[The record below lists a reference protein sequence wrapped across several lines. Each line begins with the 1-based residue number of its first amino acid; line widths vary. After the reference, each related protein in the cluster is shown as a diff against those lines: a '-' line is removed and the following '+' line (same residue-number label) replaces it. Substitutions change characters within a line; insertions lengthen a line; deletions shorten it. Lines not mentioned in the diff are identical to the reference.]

1 MKPLLEARQIRKQFS
16 GVAVLKGIDF
26 TLCAGQVHALM
37 GGNGA
42 GKSTL
47 MKIIAGVET
56 PDSGELTIG
65 DRAFARLS
73 PALAHQLGIYL
84 VPQEPMLFPN
94 LSVRENI
101 LFRLPKRADTTA
113 RLQEKLQQLNC
124 QINLDASASTL
135 EVADQQMVEILRGLM
150 REARILILDE
160 PTASLTPG
168 ETERLFSQIRAL
180 QALDVG
186 IVFISHK
193 LPEIRQLASH
203 ISVMRDGAVV
213 LSGETATYRDE
224 QLISAMTPAS
234 RDHTL
239 SDTQKLWLALPGNRR
254 TQAQDFPVL
263 RVEDLT
269 GEGFI
274 DLNLEIRAGE
284 IVGLAGLVGS
294 GRTEF
299 AETLYGLR
307 PPRAGRIWLEN
318 REISND
324 STRARLASG
333 LVYLPE
339 DRQVSGLFL
348 DAPVRWNT
356 VMFNQPSWWQQGKR
370 EAAVVERYHRAL
382 GIKLADGDQPVRT
395 LSGGNQQKVLLARC
409 LEANP
414 LLLIVDEPTRGV
426 DVSARADIY
435 QLLKSVAAQNVAVL
449 MISSDVDE
457 FIGLADRVLVM
468 HQGRYSGEL
477 AGAFNGL
484 LVVGLR
490 IPAIVATLGTLG
502 LYRGVMLLWTGGKW
516 IEGLPDSLKSLSEPA
531 FIGVSPLGWLVLA
544 LLLAGGWLLSRTA
557 FGRDFYAVGDNLA
570 AARQLGVAVN
580 RTRMLAFTLN
590 GMLAAC
596 AGIVFAAQIGFVPN
610 QTGSGLE
617 MKAIAAC
624 VLGGISLLGGTGTL
638 LGAFLGAFFLT
649 QIDTVLVLFRLPAWW
664 NDFIAGLVLLGVLVL
679 DGRLRQA
686 LARHQRALKYS
697 RFQPGNKGGKQVARF
712 PERKSKEVA

>member
-1 MKPLLEARQIRKQFS
+1 MKTLLKNRELSAFFAIVALFVVLVALNPAYFSLQTLAMIFASSQILCLLALGATLVMLTRNIDVS
-16 GVAVLKGIDF
+16 VGSTVGLCAIAVGVALN
-26 TLCAGQVHALM
+26 
-37 GGNGA
+37 NGYGLA
-42 GKSTL
+42 TA
-47 MKIIAGVET
+47 I
-56 PDSGELTIG
+56 
-65 DRAFARLS
+65 AFA
-73 PALAHQLGIYL
+73 LAI
-84 VPQEPMLFPN
+84 
-94 LSVRENI
+94 
-101 LFRLPKRADTTA
+101 
-113 RLQEKLQQLNC
+113 
-124 QINLDASASTL
+124 
-135 EVADQQMVEILRGLM
+135 
-150 REARILILDE
+150 
-160 PTASLTPG
+160 
-168 ETERLFSQIRAL
+168 
-180 QALDVG
+180 
-186 IVFISHK
+186 
-193 LPEIRQLASH
+193 
-203 ISVMRDGAVV
+203 GA
-213 LSGETATYRDE
+213 
-224 QLISAMTPAS
+224 
-234 RDHTL
+234 
-239 SDTQKLWLALPGNRR
+239 
-254 TQAQDFPVL
+254 
-263 RVEDLT
+263 
-269 GEGFI
+269 
-274 DLNLEIRAGE
+274 
-284 IVGLAGLVGS
+284 
-294 GRTEF
+294 
-299 AETLYGLR
+299 
-307 PPRAGRIWLEN
+307 
-318 REISND
+318 
-324 STRARLASG
+324 
-333 LVYLPE
+333 
-339 DRQVSGLFL
+339 
-348 DAPVRWNT
+348 
-356 VMFNQPSWWQQGKR
+356 
-370 EAAVVERYHRAL
+370 
-382 GIKLADGDQPVRT
+382 
-395 LSGGNQQKVLLARC
+395 
-409 LEANP
+409 
-414 LLLIVDEPTRGV
+414 
-426 DVSARADIY
+426 
-435 QLLKSVAAQNVAVL
+435 
-449 MISSDVDE
+449 
-457 FIGLADRVLVM
+457 
-468 HQGRYSGEL
+468 L

>member
-1 MKPLLEARQIRKQFS
+1 MKTLLKNRELSAFFAIVALFVVLVALNPAYVSLQTLAMIFASSQILCLLALGATLVMLTRNIDVS
-16 GVAVLKGIDF
+16 VGSTVGLCAIAVGVALN
-26 TLCAGQVHALM
+26 
-37 GGNGA
+37 NGYGLA
-42 GKSTL
+42 TA
-47 MKIIAGVET
+47 I
-56 PDSGELTIG
+56 
-65 DRAFARLS
+65 AFA
-73 PALAHQLGIYL
+73 LAI
-84 VPQEPMLFPN
+84 
-94 LSVRENI
+94 
-101 LFRLPKRADTTA
+101 
-113 RLQEKLQQLNC
+113 
-124 QINLDASASTL
+124 
-135 EVADQQMVEILRGLM
+135 
-150 REARILILDE
+150 
-160 PTASLTPG
+160 
-168 ETERLFSQIRAL
+168 
-180 QALDVG
+180 
-186 IVFISHK
+186 
-193 LPEIRQLASH
+193 
-203 ISVMRDGAVV
+203 GA
-213 LSGETATYRDE
+213 
-224 QLISAMTPAS
+224 
-234 RDHTL
+234 
-239 SDTQKLWLALPGNRR
+239 
-254 TQAQDFPVL
+254 
-263 RVEDLT
+263 
-269 GEGFI
+269 
-274 DLNLEIRAGE
+274 
-284 IVGLAGLVGS
+284 
-294 GRTEF
+294 
-299 AETLYGLR
+299 
-307 PPRAGRIWLEN
+307 
-318 REISND
+318 
-324 STRARLASG
+324 
-333 LVYLPE
+333 
-339 DRQVSGLFL
+339 
-348 DAPVRWNT
+348 
-356 VMFNQPSWWQQGKR
+356 
-370 EAAVVERYHRAL
+370 
-382 GIKLADGDQPVRT
+382 
-395 LSGGNQQKVLLARC
+395 
-409 LEANP
+409 
-414 LLLIVDEPTRGV
+414 
-426 DVSARADIY
+426 
-435 QLLKSVAAQNVAVL
+435 
-449 MISSDVDE
+449 
-457 FIGLADRVLVM
+457 
-468 HQGRYSGEL
+468 L

>member
-1 MKPLLEARQIRKQFS
+1 MKTLLKNRELSAFFAIVALFVVLVALNPAYFSLQTLAMIFACSQILCLLALGATLVMLTRNIDVS
-16 GVAVLKGIDF
+16 VGSTVGLCAIAVGVALN
-26 TLCAGQVHALM
+26 
-37 GGNGA
+37 NGYGLA
-42 GKSTL
+42 TA
-47 MKIIAGVET
+47 I
-56 PDSGELTIG
+56 
-65 DRAFARLS
+65 AFA
-73 PALAHQLGIYL
+73 LAI
-84 VPQEPMLFPN
+84 
-94 LSVRENI
+94 
-101 LFRLPKRADTTA
+101 
-113 RLQEKLQQLNC
+113 
-124 QINLDASASTL
+124 
-135 EVADQQMVEILRGLM
+135 
-150 REARILILDE
+150 
-160 PTASLTPG
+160 
-168 ETERLFSQIRAL
+168 
-180 QALDVG
+180 
-186 IVFISHK
+186 
-193 LPEIRQLASH
+193 
-203 ISVMRDGAVV
+203 GA
-213 LSGETATYRDE
+213 
-224 QLISAMTPAS
+224 
-234 RDHTL
+234 
-239 SDTQKLWLALPGNRR
+239 
-254 TQAQDFPVL
+254 
-263 RVEDLT
+263 
-269 GEGFI
+269 
-274 DLNLEIRAGE
+274 
-284 IVGLAGLVGS
+284 
-294 GRTEF
+294 
-299 AETLYGLR
+299 
-307 PPRAGRIWLEN
+307 
-318 REISND
+318 
-324 STRARLASG
+324 
-333 LVYLPE
+333 
-339 DRQVSGLFL
+339 
-348 DAPVRWNT
+348 
-356 VMFNQPSWWQQGKR
+356 
-370 EAAVVERYHRAL
+370 
-382 GIKLADGDQPVRT
+382 
-395 LSGGNQQKVLLARC
+395 
-409 LEANP
+409 
-414 LLLIVDEPTRGV
+414 
-426 DVSARADIY
+426 
-435 QLLKSVAAQNVAVL
+435 
-449 MISSDVDE
+449 
-457 FIGLADRVLVM
+457 
-468 HQGRYSGEL
+468 L

>member
-1 MKPLLEARQIRKQFS
+1 MKTLLKNRELSAFFAIVALFVVLVALNPAYFSLQTLAMIFASSQILCLLALGATLVMLTRNIDVS
-16 GVAVLKGIDF
+16 VGSTVGLCAIAVGVALN
-26 TLCAGQVHALM
+26 
-37 GGNGA
+37 NGYGLA
-42 GKSTL
+42 T
-47 MKIIAGVET
+47 AN
-56 PDSGELTIG
+56 
-65 DRAFARLS
+65 AFA
-73 PALAHQLGIYL
+73 LAI
-84 VPQEPMLFPN
+84 
-94 LSVRENI
+94 
-101 LFRLPKRADTTA
+101 
-113 RLQEKLQQLNC
+113 
-124 QINLDASASTL
+124 
-135 EVADQQMVEILRGLM
+135 
-150 REARILILDE
+150 
-160 PTASLTPG
+160 
-168 ETERLFSQIRAL
+168 
-180 QALDVG
+180 
-186 IVFISHK
+186 
-193 LPEIRQLASH
+193 
-203 ISVMRDGAVV
+203 GA
-213 LSGETATYRDE
+213 
-224 QLISAMTPAS
+224 
-234 RDHTL
+234 
-239 SDTQKLWLALPGNRR
+239 
-254 TQAQDFPVL
+254 
-263 RVEDLT
+263 
-269 GEGFI
+269 
-274 DLNLEIRAGE
+274 
-284 IVGLAGLVGS
+284 
-294 GRTEF
+294 
-299 AETLYGLR
+299 
-307 PPRAGRIWLEN
+307 
-318 REISND
+318 
-324 STRARLASG
+324 
-333 LVYLPE
+333 
-339 DRQVSGLFL
+339 
-348 DAPVRWNT
+348 
-356 VMFNQPSWWQQGKR
+356 
-370 EAAVVERYHRAL
+370 
-382 GIKLADGDQPVRT
+382 
-395 LSGGNQQKVLLARC
+395 
-409 LEANP
+409 
-414 LLLIVDEPTRGV
+414 
-426 DVSARADIY
+426 
-435 QLLKSVAAQNVAVL
+435 
-449 MISSDVDE
+449 
-457 FIGLADRVLVM
+457 
-468 HQGRYSGEL
+468 L

>member
-1 MKPLLEARQIRKQFS
+1 MKTLLKNRELSAFFAIVALFVVLVALNPAYFSLQTLAMIFASSQILCLLALGATLVMLTRNIDVS
-16 GVAVLKGIDF
+16 VGSTVGLCAIAVGVALN
-26 TLCAGQVHALM
+26 
-37 GGNGA
+37 NGYGLA
-42 GKSTL
+42 TA
-47 MKIIAGVET
+47 I
-56 PDSGELTIG
+56 
-65 DRAFARLS
+65 AFA
-73 PALAHQLGIYL
+73 
-84 VPQEPMLFPN
+84 
-94 LSVRENI
+94 
-101 LFRLPKRADTTA
+101 
-113 RLQEKLQQLNC
+113 
-124 QINLDASASTL
+124 
-135 EVADQQMVEILRGLM
+135 
-150 REARILILDE
+150 
-160 PTASLTPG
+160 
-168 ETERLFSQIRAL
+168 
-180 QALDVG
+180 
-186 IVFISHK
+186 
-193 LPEIRQLASH
+193 
-203 ISVMRDGAVV
+203 
-213 LSGETATYRDE
+213 
-224 QLISAMTPAS
+224 
-234 RDHTL
+234 
-239 SDTQKLWLALPGNRR
+239 LALG
-254 TQAQDFPVL
+254 A
-263 RVEDLT
+263 
-269 GEGFI
+269 
-274 DLNLEIRAGE
+274 
-284 IVGLAGLVGS
+284 
-294 GRTEF
+294 
-299 AETLYGLR
+299 
-307 PPRAGRIWLEN
+307 
-318 REISND
+318 
-324 STRARLASG
+324 
-333 LVYLPE
+333 
-339 DRQVSGLFL
+339 
-348 DAPVRWNT
+348 
-356 VMFNQPSWWQQGKR
+356 
-370 EAAVVERYHRAL
+370 
-382 GIKLADGDQPVRT
+382 
-395 LSGGNQQKVLLARC
+395 
-409 LEANP
+409 
-414 LLLIVDEPTRGV
+414 
-426 DVSARADIY
+426 
-435 QLLKSVAAQNVAVL
+435 
-449 MISSDVDE
+449 
-457 FIGLADRVLVM
+457 
-468 HQGRYSGEL
+468 L

>member
-1 MKPLLEARQIRKQFS
+1 MKTLLKNRELSAFFAIVALFVVLVALNPAYFSLQTLAMIFASSQILCLLALGATLVMLTRNIDVS
-16 GVAVLKGIDF
+16 VGSTVGLCAIAIAVGVALN
-26 TLCAGQVHALM
+26 
-37 GGNGA
+37 NGYGLA
-42 GKSTL
+42 TA
-47 MKIIAGVET
+47 I
-56 PDSGELTIG
+56 
-65 DRAFARLS
+65 AFA
-73 PALAHQLGIYL
+73 LAI
-84 VPQEPMLFPN
+84 
-94 LSVRENI
+94 
-101 LFRLPKRADTTA
+101 
-113 RLQEKLQQLNC
+113 
-124 QINLDASASTL
+124 
-135 EVADQQMVEILRGLM
+135 
-150 REARILILDE
+150 
-160 PTASLTPG
+160 
-168 ETERLFSQIRAL
+168 
-180 QALDVG
+180 
-186 IVFISHK
+186 
-193 LPEIRQLASH
+193 
-203 ISVMRDGAVV
+203 GA
-213 LSGETATYRDE
+213 
-224 QLISAMTPAS
+224 
-234 RDHTL
+234 
-239 SDTQKLWLALPGNRR
+239 
-254 TQAQDFPVL
+254 
-263 RVEDLT
+263 
-269 GEGFI
+269 
-274 DLNLEIRAGE
+274 
-284 IVGLAGLVGS
+284 
-294 GRTEF
+294 
-299 AETLYGLR
+299 
-307 PPRAGRIWLEN
+307 
-318 REISND
+318 
-324 STRARLASG
+324 
-333 LVYLPE
+333 
-339 DRQVSGLFL
+339 
-348 DAPVRWNT
+348 
-356 VMFNQPSWWQQGKR
+356 
-370 EAAVVERYHRAL
+370 
-382 GIKLADGDQPVRT
+382 
-395 LSGGNQQKVLLARC
+395 
-409 LEANP
+409 
-414 LLLIVDEPTRGV
+414 
-426 DVSARADIY
+426 
-435 QLLKSVAAQNVAVL
+435 
-449 MISSDVDE
+449 
-457 FIGLADRVLVM
+457 
-468 HQGRYSGEL
+468 L

>member
-1 MKPLLEARQIRKQFS
+1 MKTLLKNRELSAFFAIVALFVVLVALNPAYFTLQTLAMIFASSQILCLLALGATLVMLTRNIDVS
-16 GVAVLKGIDF
+16 VGSTVGLCAIAVGVALN
-26 TLCAGQVHALM
+26 
-37 GGNGA
+37 NGYGLA
-42 GKSTL
+42 TA
-47 MKIIAGVET
+47 I
-56 PDSGELTIG
+56 
-65 DRAFARLS
+65 AFA
-73 PALAHQLGIYL
+73 LAI
-84 VPQEPMLFPN
+84 
-94 LSVRENI
+94 
-101 LFRLPKRADTTA
+101 
-113 RLQEKLQQLNC
+113 
-124 QINLDASASTL
+124 
-135 EVADQQMVEILRGLM
+135 
-150 REARILILDE
+150 
-160 PTASLTPG
+160 
-168 ETERLFSQIRAL
+168 
-180 QALDVG
+180 
-186 IVFISHK
+186 
-193 LPEIRQLASH
+193 
-203 ISVMRDGAVV
+203 GA
-213 LSGETATYRDE
+213 
-224 QLISAMTPAS
+224 
-234 RDHTL
+234 
-239 SDTQKLWLALPGNRR
+239 
-254 TQAQDFPVL
+254 
-263 RVEDLT
+263 
-269 GEGFI
+269 
-274 DLNLEIRAGE
+274 
-284 IVGLAGLVGS
+284 
-294 GRTEF
+294 
-299 AETLYGLR
+299 
-307 PPRAGRIWLEN
+307 
-318 REISND
+318 
-324 STRARLASG
+324 
-333 LVYLPE
+333 
-339 DRQVSGLFL
+339 
-348 DAPVRWNT
+348 
-356 VMFNQPSWWQQGKR
+356 
-370 EAAVVERYHRAL
+370 
-382 GIKLADGDQPVRT
+382 
-395 LSGGNQQKVLLARC
+395 
-409 LEANP
+409 
-414 LLLIVDEPTRGV
+414 
-426 DVSARADIY
+426 
-435 QLLKSVAAQNVAVL
+435 
-449 MISSDVDE
+449 
-457 FIGLADRVLVM
+457 
-468 HQGRYSGEL
+468 L

>member
-1 MKPLLEARQIRKQFS
+1 MKTLLKNRELRAFFAIVALFVVLVVLNPAYFSLQTLAMIFASSQILCLLALGATLVMLTRNIDVS
-16 GVAVLKGIDF
+16 VGSTVGLCAIAVGVALN
-26 TLCAGQVHALM
+26 
-37 GGNGA
+37 NGYGLA
-42 GKSTL
+42 TA
-47 MKIIAGVET
+47 I
-56 PDSGELTIG
+56 
-65 DRAFARLS
+65 AFA
-73 PALAHQLGIYL
+73 LAI
-84 VPQEPMLFPN
+84 
-94 LSVRENI
+94 
-101 LFRLPKRADTTA
+101 
-113 RLQEKLQQLNC
+113 
-124 QINLDASASTL
+124 
-135 EVADQQMVEILRGLM
+135 
-150 REARILILDE
+150 
-160 PTASLTPG
+160 
-168 ETERLFSQIRAL
+168 
-180 QALDVG
+180 
-186 IVFISHK
+186 
-193 LPEIRQLASH
+193 
-203 ISVMRDGAVV
+203 GA
-213 LSGETATYRDE
+213 
-224 QLISAMTPAS
+224 
-234 RDHTL
+234 
-239 SDTQKLWLALPGNRR
+239 
-254 TQAQDFPVL
+254 
-263 RVEDLT
+263 
-269 GEGFI
+269 
-274 DLNLEIRAGE
+274 
-284 IVGLAGLVGS
+284 
-294 GRTEF
+294 
-299 AETLYGLR
+299 
-307 PPRAGRIWLEN
+307 
-318 REISND
+318 
-324 STRARLASG
+324 
-333 LVYLPE
+333 
-339 DRQVSGLFL
+339 
-348 DAPVRWNT
+348 
-356 VMFNQPSWWQQGKR
+356 
-370 EAAVVERYHRAL
+370 
-382 GIKLADGDQPVRT
+382 
-395 LSGGNQQKVLLARC
+395 
-409 LEANP
+409 
-414 LLLIVDEPTRGV
+414 
-426 DVSARADIY
+426 
-435 QLLKSVAAQNVAVL
+435 
-449 MISSDVDE
+449 
-457 FIGLADRVLVM
+457 
-468 HQGRYSGEL
+468 L

>member
-1 MKPLLEARQIRKQFS
+1 TLLKNRELSAFFAIVALFVVLVALNPAYFSLQTLAMIFASSQILCLLALGATLVMLTRNIDVS
-16 GVAVLKGIDF
+16 VGSTVGLCAIAVGVALN
-26 TLCAGQVHALM
+26 
-37 GGNGA
+37 NGYGLA
-42 GKSTL
+42 TA
-47 MKIIAGVET
+47 I
-56 PDSGELTIG
+56 
-65 DRAFARLS
+65 AFA
-73 PALAHQLGIYL
+73 LAI
-84 VPQEPMLFPN
+84 
-94 LSVRENI
+94 
-101 LFRLPKRADTTA
+101 
-113 RLQEKLQQLNC
+113 
-124 QINLDASASTL
+124 
-135 EVADQQMVEILRGLM
+135 
-150 REARILILDE
+150 
-160 PTASLTPG
+160 
-168 ETERLFSQIRAL
+168 
-180 QALDVG
+180 
-186 IVFISHK
+186 
-193 LPEIRQLASH
+193 
-203 ISVMRDGAVV
+203 GA
-213 LSGETATYRDE
+213 
-224 QLISAMTPAS
+224 
-234 RDHTL
+234 
-239 SDTQKLWLALPGNRR
+239 
-254 TQAQDFPVL
+254 
-263 RVEDLT
+263 
-269 GEGFI
+269 
-274 DLNLEIRAGE
+274 
-284 IVGLAGLVGS
+284 
-294 GRTEF
+294 
-299 AETLYGLR
+299 
-307 PPRAGRIWLEN
+307 
-318 REISND
+318 
-324 STRARLASG
+324 
-333 LVYLPE
+333 
-339 DRQVSGLFL
+339 
-348 DAPVRWNT
+348 
-356 VMFNQPSWWQQGKR
+356 
-370 EAAVVERYHRAL
+370 
-382 GIKLADGDQPVRT
+382 
-395 LSGGNQQKVLLARC
+395 
-409 LEANP
+409 
-414 LLLIVDEPTRGV
+414 
-426 DVSARADIY
+426 
-435 QLLKSVAAQNVAVL
+435 
-449 MISSDVDE
+449 
-457 FIGLADRVLVM
+457 
-468 HQGRYSGEL
+468 L